1 MYESITYVE
10 LKNLPKEQK
19 ADAWRELKNLYATQK
34 ELAEKLGVRP
44 AIVYNMISRYAK
56 DPGKNRRNN
65 KLGILDEPKTVGRK
79 ARRQVLQAV
88 PEENIIAESIG
99 AITPEIINSKDDT
112 FSIVIRKLISG
123 EEAQFF
129 LNGIGNTLLKNQ
141 KYLIEINIAE
151 A

>member
-1 MYESITYVE
+1 MYESITYAE

-19 ADAWRELKNLYATQK
+19 ANAWRELKNLYATQK

-56 DPGKNRRNN
+56 DATRNRRNN
-65 KLGILDEPKTVGRK
+65 KLEILDEPKAAGRK
-79 ARRQVLQAV
+79 SRRQVLQAA
-88 PEENIIAESIG
+88 PEENIAAESIDTV
-99 AITPEIINSKDDT
+99 TPEIIDTKDDT

-129 LNGIGNTLLKNQ
+129 LSGVGNTLLKNQ
-141 KYLIEINIAE
+141 KYLIEMNIAE